1 VGLRALSIAALGS
14 AILGILIAATWL
26 SAIFFDLSQHRI
38 SWSPTCHFNIEA
50 RGMDARLNVFNDME
64 YGPYGGSI
72 IYVEG
77 MPNRPTMTGFGDT
90 TGIYYRFIQWPDSG
104 TLWTLSVS
112 LAYPLLIASILPAVW
127 IIRFKR
133 HRL

>member
-1 VGLRALSIAALGS
+1 MRRGALSITALGS
-14 AILGILIAATWL
+14 AILAILIAATWL

-38 SWSPTCHFNIEA
+38 SWSPTCHLNIEA
-50 RGMDARLNVFNDME
+50 RGIDARVNVFNDVE

-72 IYVEG
+72 IYIEG

-90 TGIYYRFIQWPDSG
+90 AGIYYRFIQWPDGG

-112 LAYPLLIASILPAVW
+112 LAYPLLVTLFLPVVW
-127 IIRFKR
+127 MVKYKR
-133 HRL
+133 QKV